1 MDHQVSAL
9 GAVFSVKGSKINHSR
24 TIANQFNLSRQ
35 QKTPAHGV
43 RGCFLYFFLTLK
55 GLEW

>member
-35 QKTPAHGV
+35 QKNTRAQRTRV
-43 RGCFLYFFLTLK
+43 F
-55 GLEW
+55 